1 MTTVNDTNK
10 TQSVLAPEPAPEA
23 TPSPS
28 DVLNALAA
36 RIKELEGKLE
46 VAKASKRGKS
56 EEELEVLEKHR
67 KLALKALVGLDVD
80 KSLKGWIK
88 IKTPGNPRRHPSISI
103 SKTGEEVYFMG
114 LEWKQVELAGLD
126 RITKGA
132 AQIRHIGMARGEVSL
147 TKDVTELM
155 KKAAEVLKGFK
166 VEISDD
172 DEE

>member
-10 TQSVLAPEPAPEA
+10 TQSVLASEPALEA

-56 EEELEVLEKHR
+56 EEELEMLEKHR
-67 KLALKALVGLDVD
+67 KLGLKALVGLDID

-88 IKTPGNPRRHPSISI
+88 VKTPGNPRRHPSISI
-103 SKTGEEVYFMG
+103 SKSGDEVYFMG
-114 LEWKQVELAGLD
+114 LEWKQVDAGFE
-126 RITKGA
+126 RITKGS
-132 AQIRHIGMARGEVSL
+132 AQTRHIGYARGEASL
-147 TKDVTELM
+147 TKDVTEVL
-155 KKAAEVLKGFK
+155 KRAAEFLKGFK
-166 VEISDD
+166 VEAADD